1 LLAKIF
7 FRNNKEEQA
16 RSQLTALHKAKDAG
30 INNVPKPIALHKNI
44 LVMELID
51 AASLADYCEA
61 GYSDSVNNVLA
72 KQITE
77 QQIIDLLKTIDSLI
91 RLDIDVDFGG
101 GMSNFLYAEDKG
113 FYAIDLSMKEPNYS
127 YPTLDELVT
136 CEMQDFFD
144 SIGLG
149 SMFNTAYEKF
159 KSQN

>member
-1 LLAKIF
+1 
-7 FRNNKEEQA
+7 
-16 RSQLTALHKAKDAG
+16 
-30 INNVPKPIALHKNI
+30 
-44 LVMELID
+44 MELID
-51 AASLADYCEA
+51 AASLADYFEA
-61 GYSDSVNNVLA
+61 GYSDSTNNVLA

-91 RLDIDVDFGG
+91 RLDIDVDCGG
-101 GMSNFLYAEDKG
+101 DMPNFLYAEDKG
-113 FYAIDLSMKEPNYS
+113 FYAIDLSMKEANYS

-136 CEMQDFFD
+136 FEMQDFFD